1 MQVRVVAAD
10 SVSAVETLGAV
21 GLVYDVRASD
31 FSIPGGAIRVRL
43 LDAPLPASIE
53 LGSDGLILGFRTTAE
68 AVLFSETL
76 RKAQGTAA
84 RLDMTML
91 D

>member
-1 MQVRVVAAD
+1 M
-10 SVSAVETLGAV
+10 
-21 GLVYDVRASD
+21 GLVYDVRACG
-31 FSIPGGAIRVRL
+31 FSILSGAIRVCL

-68 AVLFSETL
+68 AVLFSEVL
-76 RKAQGTAA
+76 RKAQDTAA